1 MSDGQFDSSANTLT
15 LPKRAGLGFKPEY
28 LVEILETKP
37 NLGFVEIHAENYM
50 VDGGPFHQH
59 LTKVRS
65 EYPLSIHGVGLSIG
79 GTTKLDRDHLCR
91 LKSLLDR
98 YQPSV
103 FSEHLAWCNHGGV
116 FYNDLLPLP
125 YNGSTLHRVCEHID
139 EAQDVLGV
147 RMLIENPSTYVEF
160 ESSTWDEADFISEMT
175 RRTGCGLLLDLNNAY
190 ISAVNHKRDLGA
202 YMNALPLDAVGEIH
216 LAGFSE
222 DLDAAGSRLLID
234 AHASAIDVAVWD
246 LYASA
251 IDQLGKVATLI
262 ERDQNIPTLD
272 EMMLEVSAAQMILD
286 SCEALG
292 NVQVSVGRLR

>member
-1 MSDGQFDSSANTLT
+1 
-15 LPKRAGLGFKPEY
+15 
-28 LVEILETKP
+28 
-37 NLGFVEIHAENYM
+37 
-50 VDGGPFHQH
+50 
-59 LTKVRS
+59 
-65 EYPLSIHGVGLSIG
+65 
-79 GTTKLDRDHLCR
+79 
-91 LKSLLDR
+91 
-98 YQPSV
+98 
-103 FSEHLAWCNHGGV
+103 
-116 FYNDLLPLP
+116 
-125 YNGSTLHRVCEHID
+125 
-139 EAQDVLGV
+139 
-147 RMLIENPSTYVEF
+147 MLIENPSTYVEF

-292 NVQVSVGRLR
+292 NVQVSVGRQR